1 MSMQRRQYIGI
12 VGRDCNVGCLCR
24 CRGDNI
30 YRYSREGLYGE
41 KWGRM
46 CARSFV
52 LGRLSGEGRASQVL
66 RLVSFGMF
74 MSL

>member
-24 CRGDNI
+24 CRGDKYI
-30 YRYSREGLYGE
+30 GIVGGLYGE

-46 CARSFV
+46 CARSLV
-52 LGRLSGEGRASQVL
+52 LGRLSGEGARA
-66 RLVSFGMF
+66 RC
-74 MSL
+74 